1 MAKKDK
7 KVANSVR
14 SYSKICVRLIDRPK
28 KIRRPARFGPQLLAD
43 GLTAGVVSDQGN
55 IIKGVYDAPDATKVD
70 DFVNINSDKFEI
82 MQSMLDC
89 DQSVPQSPNPSGNT
103 QTE

>member
-1 MAKKDK
+1 MAKKVK
-7 KVANSVR
+7 KVANIEQP
-14 SYSKICVRLIDRPK
+14 YSKIRLSFIDKPK

-70 DFVNINSDKFEI
+70 DFVNINSDKFAI
-82 MQSMLDC
+82 MQSMLDS
-89 DQSVPQSPNPSGNT
+89 DKSVPQSPNPSGNT
-103 QTE
+103 PTE